1 MWHHGSW
8 LSKASLCASEIVQHL
23 VTWIFIMIGIKSQ
36 QISYRLVQ
44 KMVFLTQDRSV
55 VDLEK

>member
-8 LSKASLCASEIVQHL
+8 LSKASLCGSEIVQHL
-23 VTWIFIMIGIKSQ
+23 VTWKFTMIGIKSQ
-36 QISYRLVQ
+36 QISYSPEDG
-44 KMVFLTQDRSV
+44 VFDAVDRSV